1 MQPEFMYKAAAD
13 GTVDV
18 IAAYTSD
25 GQISTYDLIVLTDD
39 KHAIPPYDAI
49 LLVSRKRAGDAALID
64 ALKPLIG
71 SIDVTTMREANA
83 RASNGTT
90 TPDEVARW
98 LAKDTSR
105 KR

>member
-1 MQPEFMYKAAAD
+1 
-13 GTVDV
+13 
-18 IAAYTSD
+18 
-25 GQISTYDLIVLTDD
+25 
-39 KHAIPPYDAI
+39 
-49 LLVSRKRAGDAALID
+49 LLVSRKRAADSVLID

-83 RASNGTT
+83 RASNGTS

-98 LAKDTSR
+98 LAQETSR

>member
-1 MQPEFMYKAAAD
+1 
-13 GTVDV
+13 V

-25 GQISTYDLIVLTDD
+25 GQISTYGLTVLTDD

-49 LLVSRKRAGDAALID
+49 MLVSRKRADDRALID
-64 ALKPLIG
+64 ALGPLVG
-71 SIDVTTMREANA
+71 SIDVATMREANA

-98 LAKDTSR
+98 LAKESPK